1 MRPGD
6 RGEQG
11 QGLPTLAD
19 GPGARRARS
28 PPGGTCQG
36 FRDLAS
42 GKHTKSYWTWPIEI
56 VDFTIKIG
64 DFPVRKLLVYQR
76 VPPEKMERF
85 HQKAGNP
92 HEFIKNNDGTPWWI

>member
-1 MRPGD
+1 
-6 RGEQG
+6 
-11 QGLPTLAD
+11 
-19 GPGARRARS
+19 
-28 PPGGTCQG
+28 
-36 FRDLAS
+36 
-42 GKHTKSYWTWPIEI
+42 

-92 HEFIKNNDGTPWWI
+92 REFIKKNDGTPWWI